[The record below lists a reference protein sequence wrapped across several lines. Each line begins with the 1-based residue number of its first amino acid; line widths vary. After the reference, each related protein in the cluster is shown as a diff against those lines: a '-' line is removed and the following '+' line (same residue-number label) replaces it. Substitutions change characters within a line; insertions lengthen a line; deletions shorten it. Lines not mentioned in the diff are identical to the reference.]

1 MLEIGFLWDDKFERG
16 ERREA
21 RAAFG
26 QGKTEDMTAMVPVL
40 GNEMDMPA
48 CHIQL
53 IHVGREIDTD
63 ETARYMFEGKFPLV
77 GFHSDRK
84 RTVWPCLR
92 DFRARFDFFKVAI
105 YAAQADII
113 FPKRIRLTS
122 SASCSAEKSGALI
135 GKASS
140 SFRKEATA
148 KGERSSSCETSTWPS
163 SSAR

>member
-26 QGKTEDMTAMVPVL
+26 QGKTEDMTAMAPVL

-63 ETARYMFEGKFPLV
+63 ETA
-77 GFHSDRK
+77 
-84 RTVWPCLR
+84 
-92 DFRARFDFFKVAI
+92 
-105 YAAQADII
+105 
-113 FPKRIRLTS
+113 
-122 SASCSAEKSGALI
+122 
-135 GKASS
+135 
-140 SFRKEATA
+140 
-148 KGERSSSCETSTWPS
+148 
-163 SSAR
+163 